1 LLELT
6 NQLLDFR
13 KTEANGFSLNFVKMN
28 ISQFLQERF
37 EEFYPMA
44 TFKQISFELQLPNED
59 FWASV
64 DREAFQKIISNLI
77 DNAVKYAEHKAIVKL
92 SSIDDSHF
100 SIEVQNDGVLIPEDY
115 RQRIFEPFYR
125 MNNVKNQR
133 GTGIGLALARSLAE
147 LHEGTLKVV
156 DSKSRNIFLLELP
169 IHHAYEFDIRKD
181 IVSLNAENIAQKIA
195 HDERPTILLV
205 EDNYEIA
212 QFIGEKLEENYH
224 ILRANNGKV
233 ALDILDSESV
243 QLVLSDVMMPVM
255 DGFELCKHLKS
266 NQQYSHIPV
275 ILLTAKNTLQAKIVG
290 LELGADAYI
299 EKPFSLDYLLMQI
312 SNLLINRTKVK
323 DYFANSPLVHLKNMV
338 HSKSDEAFL
347 EKLQKLFCRI

>member
-1 LLELT
+1 
-6 NQLLDFR
+6 
-13 KTEANGFSLNFVKMN
+13 
-28 ISQFLQERF
+28 
-37 EEFYPMA
+37 
-44 TFKQISFELQLPNED
+44 
-59 FWASV
+59 
-64 DREAFQKIISNLI
+64 
-77 DNAVKYAEHKAIVKL
+77 
-92 SSIDDSHF
+92 
-100 SIEVQNDGVLIPEDY
+100 
-115 RQRIFEPFYR
+115 
-125 MNNVKNQR
+125 
-133 GTGIGLALARSLAE
+133 
-147 LHEGTLKVV
+147 
-156 DSKSRNIFLLELP
+156 
-169 IHHAYEFDIRKD
+169 
-181 IVSLNAENIAQKIA
+181 
-195 HDERPTILLV
+195 LV

-212 QFIGEKLEENYH
+212 QFIGEKLEEDYH
-224 ILRANNGKV
+224 ILRANNGQV
-233 ALDILDSESV
+233 ALELLDSESV

-347 EKLQKLFCRI
+347 EKLQKLFCRISDNNQLDVDLLAETMNMSRPTLYRKIKAVANLSQRIDYCDKTQKSSRAISSK

>member
-1 LLELT
+1 
-6 NQLLDFR
+6 
-13 KTEANGFSLNFVKMN
+13 MN

-77 DNAVKYAEHKAIVKL
+77 DNAVKYAEHKAIIKL
-92 SSIDDSHF
+92 YSIDETHF

-156 DSKSRNIFLLELP
+156 DSK
-169 IHHAYEFDIRKD
+169 
-181 IVSLNAENIAQKIA
+181 
-195 HDERPTILLV
+195 T
-205 EDNYEIA
+205 
-212 QFIGEKLEENYH
+212 
-224 ILRANNGKV
+224 
-233 ALDILDSESV
+233 
-243 QLVLSDVMMPVM
+243 
-255 DGFELCKHLKS
+255 
-266 NQQYSHIPV
+266 
-275 ILLTAKNTLQAKIVG
+275 
-290 LELGADAYI
+290 
-299 EKPFSLDYLLMQI
+299 
-312 SNLLINRTKVK
+312 
-323 DYFANSPLVHLKNMV
+323 
-338 HSKSDEAFL
+338 
-347 EKLQKLFCRI
+347 